1 MTDEELETTGL
12 FGVIRDQ
19 EDLDIGEQLEEL
31 EDRLDYLDLT
41 ENEKEDIEERIVR
54 IREEESIEIKE
65 ALFSEL
71 IDELDS

>member
-12 FGVIRDQ
+12 FGVIRNQ

-31 EDRLDYLDLT
+31 EDRLDYLDIDDRK
-41 ENEKEDIEERIVR
+41 KEEIEERIVR
-54 IREEESIEIKE
+54 IREEDNEEIKE
-65 ALFSEL
+65 ALFNEL

>member
-31 EDRLDYLDLT
+31 EDRLDYLDIN

-54 IREEESIEIKE
+54 IREEDNEEIKE
-65 ALFSEL
+65 ALFNEL